1 MQPVRFD
8 DNANEQIE
16 LIRTTLEGVGRQD
29 YEYQAVA
36 VFLALQD
43 GGWVA

>member
-1 MQPVRFD
+1 MDRFD

-16 LIRTTLEGVGRQD
+16 LIRTTLEEVGGKD

-36 VFLALQD
+36 IFLALRD
-43 GGWVA
+43 GGWSA